1 VSPGDGDA
9 PGATTPGAAAGRG
22 TVAGP
27 GPLDLDE
34 GSVEFLERSL
44 ADLDAELAAGDLSA
58 ADHARLRDGYTARL
72 ARALRG
78 EDPDPPPPPVGPA
91 RSPWPRRLLGGGLVV
106 VFALVAGF
114 GVAAMSGT
122 RTSQDGL
129 TGDIRTTQRNE
140 LARCL
145 ELATG
150 TDVLEAVKCYDGVLQ
165 DDPASVEALTY
176 RGWILVRTNDA
187 RLLPVAAQ
195 SLDQAVALDP
205 TYPDARAFR
214 AVVLLQL
221 GRAAEAGAELDAFDA
236 LDPPQLMKD
245 LVAQFGLREQIQSQ
259 LGG

>member
-1 VSPGDGDA
+1 MSPGDGDA
-9 PGATTPGAAAGRG
+9 PTATGA
-22 TVAGP
+22 
-27 GPLDLDE
+27 LDLDE

-44 ADLDAELAAGDLSA
+44 ADLDAELAAGDLSP

-78 EDPDPPPPPVGPA
+78 EDTDPLPPSVGPA
-91 RSPWPRRLLGGGLVV
+91 RSSWPKRLLGGGLVAL
-106 VFALVAGF
+106 FALVAGF
-114 GVAAMSGT
+114 GVARMSGT

-150 TDVLEAVKCYDGVLQ
+150 PDVLDAVKCYDGVLQ
-165 DDPASVEALTY
+165 SDPGSVEALTY

-187 RLLPVAAQ
+187 RLLPSAAQ
-195 SLDQAVALDP
+195 NLDQAVALDP
-205 TYPDARAFR
+205 DYPDARAFR
-214 AVVLLQL
+214 AVILLQL
-221 GRAAEAGAELDAFDA
+221 GQPAEAQAELAAFDA

-245 LVAQFGLREQIQSQ
+245 LVTQFGLREQIETQ
-259 LGG
+259 LANG